1 MGMSEENIK
10 KIVKRYKLL
19 SWLCLS
25 AFLIF
30 AIAVD
35 WFLKY
40 SDVNR
45 RIEHGLENYSGDTGF
60 IWGTVIFGFF
70 LLLHL
75 CFYSLQKILLSL
87 HKENLSSN

>member
-1 MGMSEENIK
+1 MSEGNIK

-30 AIAVD
+30 AVAVD
-35 WFLKY
+35 WFLKD
-40 SDVNR
+40 SDLNR
-45 RIEHGLENYSGDTGF
+45 RIEHGLEYSSVNTSF
-60 IWGTVIFGFF
+60 IWGTVILGFF

-75 CFYSLQKILLSL
+75 FFYSLEKTLLSL